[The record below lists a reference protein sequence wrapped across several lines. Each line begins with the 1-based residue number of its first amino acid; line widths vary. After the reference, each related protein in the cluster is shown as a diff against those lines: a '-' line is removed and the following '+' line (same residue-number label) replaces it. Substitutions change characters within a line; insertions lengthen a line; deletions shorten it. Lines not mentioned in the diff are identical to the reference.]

1 MARRLAIAA
10 IAALALTGCSAAPQ
24 AEQPPSSPASE
35 PIRVA
40 MLLAGSSD
48 DGGFME
54 SGYRGLQR
62 AELDLGV
69 KISHIEGVKPEQKQ
83 LEKALR
89 DLGETGVDMI
99 IAHGGQNSAAAEVVS
114 AEYPQIQFVVT
125 QSGVKG
131 SNLSSYEVLQEE
143 SAWLAGAAAGL
154 LTESDVVGHMSG
166 IRPVPGLKGRA
177 AFVDGVKHTN
187 PGAKVLTNFS
197 GDQDDVALAKK
208 IALAEIEAGADNIF
222 TMLNAGRPG
231 VAEAMKETGKAR
243 QFGNVRDFTQDD
255 PEIFVGSAVADSGA
269 AAFSAIEDFVQGDYK
284 PEQSIQ
290 IGLENPDAV
299 KLTLAPDVPENVK
312 NEVEK
317 LSKQIIEDKIEVKT
331 EYNGPEFEVS

>member
-1 MARRLAIAA
+1 MARSLAVAA
-10 IAALALTGCSAAPQ
+10 AAALVLTGCSAAPQ
-24 AEQPPSSPASE
+24 VEEVKSSTPDE
-35 PIRVA
+35 PVRVA
-40 MLLAGSSD
+40 MLLAGNSQ

-62 AELDLGV
+62 AENELGV
-69 KISHIEGVKPEQKQ
+69 EISHTEGVEPKQEQ

-89 DLGETGVDMI
+89 DLGESGVDMI
-99 IAHGGQNSAAAEVVS
+99 IAHGGQNSAAAKIVA

-125 QSGVKG
+125 QSDAKG
-131 SNLSSYEVLQEE
+131 PNLSSYEVLQEE

-177 AFVDGVKHTN
+177 AFVDGVQHTN
-187 PGAKVLTNFS
+187 PEAKVLTNFS
-197 GDQDDVALAKK
+197 GDQDDVQLAKK

-231 VAEAMKETGKAR
+231 VAEAIEESGAAR

-255 PEIFVGSAVADSGA
+255 PKVFVGSAVADSGA
-269 AAFSAIEDFVQGDYK
+269 AAYSAVEDFVKGEYRPDRTV
-284 PEQSIQ
+284 Q
-290 IGLENPDAV
+290 IGLEKPEAV
-299 KLTLAPDVPENVK
+299 RLTLADDVPDNVK
-312 NEVEK
+312 SDVAD
-317 LSKQIIEDKIEVKT
+317 LAQQIVADDIEVKT
-331 EYNGPEFEVS
+331 DYDGPEFEVP